1 MEHPHIRG
9 LSEWRPLARG
19 GLAVV
24 WEARQLSLGRL
35 VAVKVYQSEL
45 DEGDRRRFLREAAAA
60 GKLSDHPGVVTVH
73 DAGILP
79 DDRPYLIMEL
89 YPGGS
94 LTQWLKPENRPSEEC
109 VRQVGVRIADAL
121 SAVHACGVLHRDV
134 KPGNILIDSNGNPAL
149 ADFGLA
155 VVASAEAAEAEA
167 LGVTPAYAPPEAF
180 AMQPATEAGDVFSLA
195 ATLYA
200 LIAGSPPRSVGAAP
214 VVLEQMFE
222 VANRPIGQLPWV
234 NWYFS
239 DALMTALSIDPA
251 ARPTAARFRDQL
263 ANVPAP
269 RMSKRGLH
277 VGAAEDASPVSHGWR
292 PVVPEHA
299 TTSNGHS
306 VAVAA
311 ITADSQPAP
320 GQVETLEAPRRRG
333 RRRERVLAVAAALIT
348 VVASGTAWLIS
359 EPASSEVSP
368 ATMPECDPR
377 RRRRASLRRQPPIL
391 SRPRPSSTGSGT
403 GSPFSCRTPADSAKP
418 FRDCSVPRD
427 VPRGCRHLL
436 RVQLWVEGK
445 WFAFPIPAKTDRSGQ
460 FTAYVELGQPGRYRL
475 RVVDPD
481 SGMTSKPFVLVIM
494 G

>member
-24 WEARQLSLGRL
+24 WEARQLSLSRL

-45 DEGDRRRFLREAAAA
+45 DESDRDRFLREAAAA
-60 GKLSDHPGVVTVH
+60 GRLSDHPGVVTVH
-73 DAGILP
+73 DAGILS

-94 LTQWLKPENRPSEEC
+94 LTQWLKPENRPTEER
-109 VRQVGVRIADAL
+109 VRQVGVRIAEAL
-121 SAVHACGVLHRDV
+121 AAVHACGVLHRDV
-134 KPGNILIDSNGNPAL
+134 KPANILIDSHGNPAL

-155 VVASAEAAEAEA
+155 VVASTETAAAEA

-200 LIAGSPPRSVGAAP
+200 LIAGSPPRGVGAGP
-214 VVLEQMFE
+214 VGLEQMFE
-222 VANRPIGQLPWV
+222 VANTPIGQLPWV
-234 NWYFS
+234 NWYLM

-269 RMSKRGLH
+269 HMSKRSLH
-277 VGAAEDASPVSHGWR
+277 VGAADAASSVSRSWR
-292 PVVPEHA
+292 PVAPEHS

-320 GQVETLEAPRRRG
+320 GHVETLEAPRRRG
-333 RRRERVLAVAAALIT
+333 RRREGLLAVAAALVT
-348 VVASGTAWLIS
+348 VIASGTAWMIN
-359 EPASSEVSP
+359 EPASSVVSP
-368 ATMPECDPR
+368 AITTSATPGGLTSSSASSPASDPT
-377 RRRRASLRRQPPIL
+377 PT
-391 SRPRPSSTGSGT
+391 RPRHRAPQRLRFRE
-403 GSPFSCRTPADSAKP
+403 PFSCRLQPTPPSPSKP
-418 FRDCSVPRD
+418 FRSRERTAVQQTLCCGWSAGREASGRPSRYPRRPTSRASSPPMSSWGNRVDTGFACST
-427 VPRGCRHLL
+427 
-436 RVQLWVEGK
+436 
-445 WFAFPIPAKTDRSGQ
+445 PAP
-460 FTAYVELGQPGRYRL
+460 A
-475 RVVDPD
+475 
-481 SGMTSKPFVLVIM
+481 
-494 G
+494 

>member
-45 DEGDRRRFLREAAAA
+45 DESDRRRFLREAAAA
-60 GKLSDHPGVVTVH
+60 GRLSDHPGVVTVH

-79 DDRPYLIMEL
+79 DDRPYLVMEL

-234 NWYFS
+234 NWHFS
-239 DALMTALSIDPA
+239 DALMSALSIDPA
-251 ARPTAARFRDQL
+251 ARPTAAMFRDQL
-263 ANVPAP
+263 ASVPAP
-269 RMSKRGLH
+269 RMSKRVLH
-277 VGAAEDASPVSHGWR
+277 VGAADDASSVSPGWR
-292 PVVPEHA
+292 PVVPEPA
-299 TTSNGHS
+299 TTSNGPS

-333 RRRERVLAVAAALIT
+333 RRREAVLAVAAALVT
-348 VVASGTAWLIS
+348 VIASGTAWMIN
-359 EPASSEVSP
+359 EPASSEVS
-368 ATMPECDPR
+368 AAR
-377 RRRRASLRRQPPIL
+377 
-391 SRPRPSSTGSGT
+391 
-403 GSPFSCRTPADSAKP
+403 
-418 FRDCSVPRD
+418 
-427 VPRGCRHLL
+427 
-436 RVQLWVEGK
+436 
-445 WFAFPIPAKTDRSGQ
+445 
-460 FTAYVELGQPGRYRL
+460 
-475 RVVDPD
+475 
-481 SGMTSKPFVLVIM
+481 
-494 G
+494 

>member
-9 LSEWRPLARG
+9 LSVWRPLARG

-45 DEGDRRRFLREAAAA
+45 DEGDRSRFLREAAVA
-60 GKLSDHPGVVTVH
+60 GRLSNHPGVVTVH

-134 KPGNILIDSNGNPAL
+134 KPANILIDKYGNPAL

-155 VVASAEAAEAEA
+155 VAASAEAGAAEA

-234 NWYFS
+234 NWYLT

-269 RMSKRGLH
+269 RISKRGLH
-277 VGAAEDASPVSHGWR
+277 IGAADDASSVSHGWR
-292 PVVPEHA
+292 PALPEPS
-299 TTSNGHS
+299 TTSNGPS
-306 VAVAA
+306 AAVAA
-311 ITADSQPAP
+311 ITAGSQPAP
-320 GQVETLEAPRRRG
+320 GQVEELEAPRRRG
-333 RRRERVLAVAAALIT
+333 RRRERVLAVAAALVT
-348 VVASGTAWLIS
+348 VIASVTAWMIN
-359 EPASSEVSP
+359 EPASSVISP
-368 ATMPECDPR
+368 AISQSAPPGGPPSG
-377 RRRRASLRRQPPIL
+377 ASPSAASEPSPPA
-391 SRPRPSSTGSGT
+391 SSTEPIQLLDS
-403 GSPFSCRTPADSAKP
+403 ADSAKP
-418 FRDCSVPRD
+418 FETVRYKGTYPGGADTV
-427 VPRGCRHLL
+427 L
-436 RVQLWVEGK
+436 RVQQWVEGK
-445 WFAFPIPAKTDRSGQ
+445 WLAFPMPAKTDRSGK
-460 FTAYVELGQPGRYRL
+460 FTAFVELGQPGRYRL

-481 SGMTSKPFVLVIM
+481 SGMTSKPFVLMIK